1 MRAILVL
8 LRKDFA
14 YFRRDRGSVIL
25 TFVVPFALIALFGQI
40 FGVNRKSGDG
50 PTAFPLAVVN
60 QSASPEATKLI
71 DALKAEQ
78 TFKIVETVASPGG
91 GPDRPLAE
99 ADLRPMMRDDRFR
112 FALVLP
118 KNFAETDGFGVHVK
132 LLSDP
137 RNAIEAQTVDG
148 LLQKV
153 IYTQIPSLLGSQ
165 LRTRARDE
173 LGPEKLGQFDGKLAD
188 AISEAFGRDRDEVY
202 RNLQAGQ
209 LGFDSTSLAPASGEG
224 QSFLSRILKLDREQ
238 VAGKDVAKP
247 MATQLVGGWAM
258 QFLLFALV
266 ASATSLFHEKDH
278 GIFQRILSGPVP
290 RSAILWSKFL
300 YGICLGLIQ
309 MAVLFTAGKVL
320 FGIVI
325 GPYLPKLVLV
335 WICAAASCSAFG
347 MVLAA
352 LAKTPEMARGLAT
365 FVILLMSAVGG
376 AWFPVSFMPEFIQHF
391 SKLTLVYWSV
401 EGFLQVLW
409 EHATLLELL
418 PTLGILLAITAV
430 FLSVAWWRFA
440 RGSIFD

>member
-1 MRAILVL
+1 MRAIFVL

-14 YFRRDRGSVIL
+14 YFRRDRGAVIL
-25 TFVVPFALIALFGQI
+25 TFVVPFALIYLFGQI
-40 FGVNRKSGDG
+40 FGVNQPGGGG
-50 PTAFPLAVVN
+50 PTAFPLAVVD
-60 QSASPEATKLI
+60 ASGAPEGAKLVE
-71 DALKAEQ
+71 ALRAEK
-78 TFKIVETVASPGG
+78 TFKVITTLTPSG
-91 GPDRPLAE
+91 GPARPLTE
-99 ADLRPMMRDDRFR
+99 ADLKPLMRNDDFR

-118 KNFAETDGFGVHVK
+118 ADFTPQSAVGLHLK

-137 RNAIEAQTVDG
+137 RNAIEAQTVSG
-148 LLQKV
+148 LLEKV
-153 IYTQIPSLLGSQ
+153 IFTQLPSMLGGQ
-165 LRTRARDE
+165 LQNRARTAI
-173 LGPEKLGQFDGKLAD
+173 GPEQLQRFDEGLAD
-188 AISEAFGRDRDEVY
+188 TIAGSFHRDRAEVY
-202 RNLQAGQ
+202 RRIQAGQ
-209 LGFDSTSLAPASGEG
+209 LGLDAAGLAPGGDGDS
-224 QSFLSRILKLDREQ
+224 SFLSRLLKIDREQ
-238 VAGKDVAKP
+238 VAGKDVQRP

-300 YGICLGLIQ
+300 YGVCLGLVQ

-320 FGIVI
+320 FGIVL
-325 GPYLPKLVLV
+325 GPYLPKLILV
-335 WICAAASCSAFG
+335 WFCAAAACSSFG

-352 LAKTPEMARGLAT
+352 LAKTPEAARGMAT

-376 AWFPVSFMPEFIQHF
+376 AWFPVSFMPEFIQHLSRF
-391 SKLTLVYWSV
+391 TLVYWSI

-409 EHATLLELL
+409 EHASLLELL
-418 PTLGILLAITAV
+418 PTLGILTAIAAL